1 MSNPKDNP
9 FSALSIAERLT
20 PEQLEYITEFS
31 DQVESLRFLS
41 RNLPG
46 PQPTLEQAI
55 EIVGAAPAALRKRKK
70 RDKVS
75 FADKA
80 WHIELGSEFANKK
93 AREGERLP
101 AVLSRGEI
109 DILFEASSHDQRDLR
124 DYLLLR
130 VFYASAMRISEI
142 EAMLKAD
149 LYLGELKIF
158 VRDGK
163 GDKDR
168 YVMIDPETANL
179 LAEYTKN
186 HRPED
191 NVFKIGDRQ
200 ISRIVEKWGEETGIS
215 DRYTAIGRNFTPH
228 SFRHTCATH
237 LYEAGMDL
245 YVLSNLLGHSTL
257 SVTREY
263 IHIGINRERDQ
274 YQAYHPLCQPPEKEE
289 DPGTVRS

>member
-1 MSNPKDNP
+1 MSDDPTNA
-9 FSALSIAERLT
+9 FSALRIAERLT

-31 DQVESLRFLS
+31 DQVESLRYLS

-55 EIVGAAPAALRKRKK
+55 EIVAAAPVALRKQKK
-70 RDKVS
+70 RDKLS

-80 WHIELGSEFANKK
+80 WHAELGSEFVNKE
-93 AREGERLP
+93 ARQGERLP

-109 DILFEASSHDQRDLR
+109 DELFRASSHDPRELR

-130 VFYASAMRISEI
+130 VFYASAMRISEVQG
-142 EAMLKAD
+142 MLKAD
-149 LYLGELKIF
+149 LYLDELKIF

-168 YVMIDPETANL
+168 YVMIDPETAQL
-179 LAEYTKN
+179 LAEFTKDL
-186 HRPED
+186 RPEER
-191 NVFKIGDRQ
+191 VFEIGERQ
-200 ISRIVEKWGEETGIS
+200 IGRVVEKWGEETGIS
-215 DRYTAIGRNFTPH
+215 ERYAAIGRNFTPH

-237 LYEAGMDL
+237 LYENGMDL
-245 YVLSNLLGHSTL
+245 YVLGTILGHSTL

-263 IHIGINRERDQ
+263 IHIGINRQRVN
-274 YQAYHPLCQPPEKEE
+274 YQAFHPLCQPAQKEE